1 MISECDVKIR
11 GKIYLIVGVMG
22 LIAVLIGAIAVHV
35 VSEYSKTL
43 HQYENAADRAFLGE
57 HLNRQVTAVVMEARG
72 IYASKDMEGAKKFA
86 EGITK
91 ELDGID
97 KTLNQWRPIVPAEQN
112 AAFEAVA
119 ARAAEFRT
127 FRMETA
133 RLGTTV
139 SIAAANEQGNNEG
152 NRANRK
158 AFQQEID
165 AVVETDNQNL
175 ATIKED
181 IASFETLMLTLVLGT
196 VGAGLVLGGGIAF
209 YIATNELSRP
219 IQNVTETMKRLAG
232 GDLDTEVPYTD
243 RKDEIGEMAGAVAIF
258 RQNAITVRDLNA
270 QEQIL
275 REKSADLQSSI
286 ATVVHAAAAGD
297 FSSRISKDYGNED
310 LNRFARSVNEL
321 VGGVEE
327 GVAETRRVIGSLAE
341 GDLTQSMEGSFRGA
355 FAELQQNRQRDS
367 RHAPAHDARS
377 ARLDGCDQR
386 QFRRASHR
394 LRRSFQAH
402 RAAGSGA

>member
-1 MISECDVKIR
+1 
-11 GKIYLIVGVMG
+11 
-22 LIAVLIGAIAVHV
+22 
-35 VSEYSKTL
+35 
-43 HQYENAADRAFLGE
+43 
-57 HLNRQVTAVVMEARG
+57 
-72 IYASKDMEGAKKFA
+72 
-86 EGITK
+86 
-91 ELDGID
+91 
-97 KTLNQWRPIVPAEQN
+97 
-112 AAFEAVA
+112 
-119 ARAAEFRT
+119 
-127 FRMETA
+127 
-133 RLGTTV
+133 
-139 SIAAANEQGNNEG
+139 
-152 NRANRK
+152 RANRK

-232 GDLDTEVPYTD
+232 GDLDTEVPYAD

-355 FAELQQNRQRDS
+355 VAELQQNVN
-367 RHAPAHDARS
+367 AT
-377 ARLDGCDQR
+377 L
-386 QFRRASHR
+386 
-394 LRRSFQAH
+394 
-402 RAAGSGA
+402 